1 VNGSALSQTTVPGAR
16 FTVTFNDRPAWPT
29 EGTSMLM
36 HRQTPHE
43 LEGSASASKKGK
55 KREEKRKGEKMGY
68 V

>member
-1 VNGSALSQTTVPGAR
+1 
-16 FTVTFNDRPAWPT
+16 
-29 EGTSMLM
+29 MLM
-36 HRQTPHE
+36 HRQTPQE